1 MADGRGWFPGGQG
14 WQENEGPEDLAA
26 LRRTNRMIDAI
37 AADLPVATSDSDE
50 YAVAMML
57 AAWREDVGRE
67 PMPDK
72 PTLGQARN
80 ALRDRG
86 GRSRLL
92 ATTVGSAAAVTLLF
106 GGFGAAVYQSHPGDA
121 LYGLRTSL
129 FGAGPTVRTDPV
141 VLSAQT
147 ELAQV
152 EKLISQGDWEGAQQQ
167 LGVAA
172 ARVNEVGDAQQKAEL
187 ASRVQQAEVRID
199 AKDPVA
205 TVPPEMVTETPRIM
219 LSPPVIAATTTSTTS
234 TTSTSTSTSDTTST
248 STTPS
253 TSTSETTA
261 TTSSPAE
268 TTGSSGSTSTSTSG
282 STSTSVPVTSTPSVS
297 TSTATSTPSIVTETS
312 TAPST
317 LVTSTSVPG
326 VTTSVPS
333 VTVSTVVPSTA
344 PIVTVPTTPGGVT
357 IVTTPRGAVDT
368 PVITAPTTIQAPS
381 PITRTPDNPVPI
393 FQAPVNNPGSIN
405 SPGSGSINGFP
416 GGAGSAGSGADG
428 PSRHAPPMTSV
439 PVAPANPGGGSSSH
453 GSGSGA
459 SAGE

>member
-1 MADGRGWFPGGQG
+1 MADGRGWFPGGGQG
-14 WQENEGPEDLAA
+14 GQGNEGPEDLAA

-57 AAWREDVGRE
+57 AAWREDVGRD
-67 PMPDK
+67 PMPAK

-80 ALRDRG
+80 ALRERG

-92 ATTVGSAAAVTLLF
+92 ATAVGSAAAVTLLF

-187 ASRVQQAEVRID
+187 ASRVQRAEVRID

-205 TVPPEMVTETPRIM
+205 TVPPAMVTETPRIM
-219 LSPPVIAATTTSTTS
+219 LSPPVIQATTSWTTTTSTATTTSETSTTS
-234 TTSTSTSTSDTTST
+234 TMSPTETTSSTSTSTSTSSSESTPTST
-248 STTPS
+248 STPSSATSTGSSTPS
-253 TSTSETTA
+253 TA
-261 TTSSPAE
+261 SS
-268 TTGSSGSTSTSTSG
+268 
-282 STSTSVPVTSTPSVS
+282 
-297 TSTATSTPSIVTETS
+297 ATSTPSTSASASSSAPTVTT

-317 LVTSTSVPG
+317 PGASTSVSG
-326 VTTSVPS
+326 STIGTTPL
-333 VTVSTVVPSTA
+333 STVPV
-344 PIVTVPTTPGGVT
+344 ITVPTTPEGVT
-357 IVTTPRGAVDT
+357 IVTTQHGIGDT
-368 PVITAPTTIQAPS
+368 PAITAPTTIQAPS
-381 PITRTPDNPVPI
+381 PITRTPDYPVP
-393 FQAPVNNPGSIN
+393 NPGAGNIHGY
-405 SPGSGSINGFP
+405 PGSGGNA
-416 GGAGSAGSGADG
+416 GAGADG
-428 PSRHAPPMTSV
+428 PSRHMPAMTSA
-439 PVAPANPGGGSSSH
+439 PVAPANPGSGSSNQGR
-453 GSGSGA
+453 GSGTHSGQ
-459 SAGE
+459 

>member
-1 MADGRGWFPGGQG
+1 MITVADGRGWFPGQGG

-67 PMPDK
+67 PMPAK

-86 GRSRLL
+86 GRSRML

-129 FGAGPTVRTDPV
+129 FGAPPAVRTDPV

-152 EKLISQGDWEGAQQQ
+152 EKLISQGDWEEAQQQ

-199 AKDPVA
+199 AKDPQA

-219 LSPPVIAATTTSTTS
+219 LSPPSIAPITSTITTSTTS
-234 TTSTSTSTSDTTST
+234 TTPASTTTSDSTSASTSTTETSGSASPSTSSSTSTSA
-248 STTPS
+248 
-253 TSTSETTA
+253 TA
-261 TTSSPAE
+261 
-268 TTGSSGSTSTSTSG
+268 
-282 STSTSVPVTSTPSVS
+282 STSVTSVPTSTPTTVTITTTPPSSAATITSTPASATETTTAPSVS
-297 TSTATSTPSIVTETS
+297 T
-312 TAPST
+312 APT
-317 LVTSTSVPG
+317 TSVPG
-326 VTTSVPS
+326 VTASTTVP
-333 VTVSTVVPSTA
+333 PTA
-344 PIVTVPTTPGGVT
+344 SIVTVPTTPEGVT
-357 IVTTPRGAVDT
+357 IVTTRPGVVNT
-368 PVITAPTTIQAPS
+368 PVITAPTTIEAPV
-381 PITRTPDNPVPI
+381 PITRTPDNPAPAY
-393 FQAPVNNPGSIN
+393 QAPVN
-405 SPGSGSINGFP
+405 SPGSGNLHGYP
-416 GGAGSAGSGADG
+416 GSGGNAGSGSDG
-428 PSRHAPPMTSV
+428 PSRHMPAMTSV
-439 PVAPANPGGGSSSH
+439 PVAPANPGSGSANQ
-453 GSGSGA
+453 GSGSG
-459 SAGE
+459 SHTDE

>member
-1 MADGRGWFPGGQG
+1 MITVADGRGWFPGQGG

-67 PMPDK
+67 PMPAK

-86 GRSRLL
+86 GRSRML

-129 FGAGPTVRTDPV
+129 FGAPPAVRTDPV

-152 EKLISQGDWEGAQQQ
+152 EKLISQGDWEEAQQQ

-199 AKDPVA
+199 AKDPQA

-219 LSPPVIAATTTSTTS
+219 LSPPSIAPITSTTTTSATSTTS
-234 TTSTSTSTSDTTST
+234 ASTTTSDSTSTSTTETSGSASPST
-248 STTPS
+248 SSS
-253 TSTSETTA
+253 TSTSATA
-261 TTSSPAE
+261 
-268 TTGSSGSTSTSTSG
+268 
-282 STSTSVPVTSTPSVS
+282 STSVTSVPTSTPTTVTITTTPPSSAATITSAPASATETTTAPSVS
-297 TSTATSTPSIVTETS
+297 T
-312 TAPST
+312 APT
-317 LVTSTSVPG
+317 TSVPG
-326 VTTSVPS
+326 VTASTTVP
-333 VTVSTVVPSTA
+333 PTA
-344 PIVTVPTTPGGVT
+344 SIVTVPTTPDGVT
-357 IVTTPRGAVDT
+357 IVTTRPGVVNT
-368 PVITAPTTIQAPS
+368 PVITAPTTIEAPV
-381 PITRTPDNPVPI
+381 PVTRTPDNPAPAY
-393 FQAPVNNPGSIN
+393 QAPVN
-405 SPGSGSINGFP
+405 SPGSGNLHGYP
-416 GGAGSAGSGADG
+416 GSGGNAGSGSDG
-428 PSRHAPPMTSV
+428 PSRHMPAMTSV
-439 PVAPANPGGGSSSH
+439 PVAPANPGSGSANQ
-453 GSGSGA
+453 GSGSG
-459 SAGE
+459 SHTGE

>member
-1 MADGRGWFPGGQG
+1 MADGRGWFPGQGG

-67 PMPDK
+67 PMPAK

-86 GRSRLL
+86 GRSRML

-129 FGAGPTVRTDPV
+129 FGAPPAVRTDPV

-152 EKLISQGDWEGAQQQ
+152 EKLISQGDWEEAQQQ

-199 AKDPVA
+199 AKDPQA

-219 LSPPVIAATTTSTTS
+219 LSPPSIAPITSTTTTSTTS
-234 TTSTSTSTSDTTST
+234 TTSASTTTSDSTSASTSTTETSGSASPSTSSSTST
-248 STTPS
+248 STT
-253 TSTSETTA
+253 A
-261 TTSSPAE
+261 
-268 TTGSSGSTSTSTSG
+268 
-282 STSTSVPVTSTPSVS
+282 STSVTSVPTSTPTTVTITTTPPSSAATITSTPASATETTTAPSVS
-297 TSTATSTPSIVTETS
+297 T
-312 TAPST
+312 APT
-317 LVTSTSVPG
+317 TSVPG
-326 VTTSVPS
+326 VTASTTVP
-333 VTVSTVVPSTA
+333 PTA
-344 PIVTVPTTPGGVT
+344 SIVTVPTTPEGVT
-357 IVTTPRGAVDT
+357 IVTTRPGVVNT
-368 PVITAPTTIQAPS
+368 PVITAPTTIEAPV
-381 PITRTPDNPVPI
+381 PITRTPDNPAPAY
-393 FQAPVNNPGSIN
+393 QAPVN
-405 SPGSGSINGFP
+405 SPGSGNLHGYP
-416 GGAGSAGSGADG
+416 GSGGNAGSGSDG
-428 PSRHAPPMTSV
+428 PSRHMPAMTSV
-439 PVAPANPGGGSSSH
+439 PVAPANPGSGSANQ
-453 GSGSGA
+453 GSGSG
-459 SAGE
+459 SHTDE

>member
-1 MADGRGWFPGGQG
+1 MADGRGWFPGQGG

-67 PMPDK
+67 PMPAK

-86 GRSRLL
+86 GRSRML

-129 FGAGPTVRTDPV
+129 FGAPPAVRTDPV

-152 EKLISQGDWEGAQQQ
+152 EKLISQGDWEEAQQQ

-199 AKDPVA
+199 AKDPQA

-219 LSPPVIAATTTSTTS
+219 LSPPSIAPITSTTTTSTTS
-234 TTSTSTSTSDTTST
+234 TTPASTTTSDSTSASTSTTETSGSASPSTSSSTSTSA
-248 STTPS
+248 
-253 TSTSETTA
+253 TA
-261 TTSSPAE
+261 
-268 TTGSSGSTSTSTSG
+268 
-282 STSTSVPVTSTPSVS
+282 STSVTSVPTSTPTTVTITTTPPSSAATITSTPASATETTTAPSVS
-297 TSTATSTPSIVTETS
+297 T
-312 TAPST
+312 APT
-317 LVTSTSVPG
+317 TSVPG
-326 VTTSVPS
+326 VTASTTVP
-333 VTVSTVVPSTA
+333 PTA
-344 PIVTVPTTPGGVT
+344 SIVTVPTTPEGVT
-357 IVTTPRGAVDT
+357 IVTTRPGVVNT
-368 PVITAPTTIQAPS
+368 PVITAPTTIEAPV
-381 PITRTPDNPVPI
+381 PITRTPDNPAPAY
-393 FQAPVNNPGSIN
+393 QAPVN
-405 SPGSGSINGFP
+405 SPGSGNLHGYP
-416 GGAGSAGSGADG
+416 GSGGNAGSGSDG
-428 PSRHAPPMTSV
+428 PSRHIPAMTSV
-439 PVAPANPGGGSSSH
+439 PVAPANPGSGSANQ
-453 GSGSGA
+453 GSGSG
-459 SAGE
+459 SHTDE

>member
-1 MADGRGWFPGGQG
+1 MADGRGWFPGQGG

-67 PMPDK
+67 PMPAK

-86 GRSRLL
+86 GRSRML

-129 FGAGPTVRTDPV
+129 FGAPPAVRTDPV

-152 EKLISQGDWEGAQQQ
+152 EKLISQGDWEEAQQQ

-199 AKDPVA
+199 AKDPQA

-219 LSPPVIAATTTSTTS
+219 LSPPLIAPITSTTTTSATSTTS
-234 TTSTSTSTSDTTST
+234 ASTTTSDSTSTSTTETSGSASPST
-248 STTPS
+248 SSS
-253 TSTSETTA
+253 TSTSATA
-261 TTSSPAE
+261 
-268 TTGSSGSTSTSTSG
+268 
-282 STSTSVPVTSTPSVS
+282 STSVTSVPTSTPTTVTITTTPPSSAATITSAPASATETTTAPSVS
-297 TSTATSTPSIVTETS
+297 T
-312 TAPST
+312 APT
-317 LVTSTSVPG
+317 TSVPG
-326 VTTSVPS
+326 VTASTTVP
-333 VTVSTVVPSTA
+333 PTA
-344 PIVTVPTTPGGVT
+344 SIVTVPTTPDGVT
-357 IVTTPRGAVDT
+357 IVTTRPGVVNT
-368 PVITAPTTIQAPS
+368 PVITAPTTIEAPV
-381 PITRTPDNPVPI
+381 PVTRTPDNPAPAY
-393 FQAPVNNPGSIN
+393 QAPVNG
-405 SPGSGSINGFP
+405 PGSGNLHGYP
-416 GGAGSAGSGADG
+416 GSGGNAGSGSDG
-428 PSRHAPPMTSV
+428 PSRHMPAMTSV
-439 PVAPANPGGGSSSH
+439 PVAPANPGSGSANQ
-453 GSGSGA
+453 GSGSG
-459 SAGE
+459 SHTGE

>member
-1 MADGRGWFPGGQG
+1 MADGRGWFPGGPGRQG
-14 WQENEGPEDLAA
+14 DEGPEDLAA

-67 PMPDK
+67 PMPAK

-129 FGAGPTVRTDPV
+129 FGVGPTVRTDPV

-205 TVPPEMVTETPRIM
+205 TVPPEMVTATPRIM
-219 LSPPVIAATTTSTTS
+219 LSPPVITTTTSTTTSSTSTSSESTATTTTSSPTETS
-234 TTSTSTSTSDTTST
+234 TTASSPTETTSSTSTSTSSSAST
-248 STTPS
+248 
-253 TSTSETTA
+253 
-261 TTSSPAE
+261 
-268 TTGSSGSTSTSTSG
+268 
-282 STSTSVPVTSTPSVS
+282 
-297 TSTATSTPSIVTETS
+297 
-312 TAPST
+312 
-317 LVTSTSVPG
+317 
-326 VTTSVPS
+326 
-333 VTVSTVVPSTA
+333 
-344 PIVTVPTTPGGVT
+344 
-357 IVTTPRGAVDT
+357 
-368 PVITAPTTIQAPS
+368 
-381 PITRTPDNPVPI
+381 
-393 FQAPVNNPGSIN
+393 
-405 SPGSGSINGFP
+405 
-416 GGAGSAGSGADG
+416 
-428 PSRHAPPMTSV
+428 
-439 PVAPANPGGGSSSH
+439 
-453 GSGSGA
+453 
-459 SAGE
+459 

>member
-1 MADGRGWFPGGQG
+1 MADGRGWFPGQGG

-67 PMPDK
+67 PMPAK

-86 GRSRLL
+86 GRSRML

-129 FGAGPTVRTDPV
+129 FGAPPAVRTDPV

-152 EKLISQGDWEGAQQQ
+152 EKLISQGDWEEAQQQ

-199 AKDPVA
+199 AKDPQA

-219 LSPPVIAATTTSTTS
+219 LSPPSIAPITSTTTTSTTS
-234 TTSTSTSTSDTTST
+234 TTSASTTTSDSTSASTSTTETSGSASPSMSSSTSTSA
-248 STTPS
+248 
-253 TSTSETTA
+253 TA
-261 TTSSPAE
+261 
-268 TTGSSGSTSTSTSG
+268 
-282 STSTSVPVTSTPSVS
+282 STSVTSVPTSTPTTVTITTTPPSSAATITSTPASATETTTAPSVS
-297 TSTATSTPSIVTETS
+297 T
-312 TAPST
+312 APT
-317 LVTSTSVPG
+317 TSVPG
-326 VTTSVPS
+326 VTASTTVP
-333 VTVSTVVPSTA
+333 PTA
-344 PIVTVPTTPGGVT
+344 SIVTVPTTPEGVT
-357 IVTTPRGAVDT
+357 IVTTRPGVVNT
-368 PVITAPTTIQAPS
+368 PVITAPTTIEAPV
-381 PITRTPDNPVPI
+381 PITRTPDNPAPAY
-393 FQAPVNNPGSIN
+393 QAPVN
-405 SPGSGSINGFP
+405 SPGS
-416 GGAGSAGSGADG
+416 DG
-428 PSRHAPPMTSV
+428 PSRHMPTMTSV
-439 PVAPANPGGGSSSH
+439 PVAPANPGSGSANQ
-453 GSGSGA
+453 GSGSG
-459 SAGE
+459 SHTDE

>member
-1 MADGRGWFPGGQG
+1 MITVADGRGWFPGQGG

-67 PMPDK
+67 PMPAK

-86 GRSRLL
+86 GRSRML

-129 FGAGPTVRTDPV
+129 FGAPPAVRTDPV

-152 EKLISQGDWEGAQQQ
+152 EKLISQGDWEEAQQQ

-199 AKDPVA
+199 AKDPQA

-219 LSPPVIAATTTSTTS
+219 LSPPSIAPITSTTTTSTTS
-234 TTSTSTSTSDTTST
+234 TTSASTTTSDSTSASTSTTETSGSASPSMSSSTSTSA
-248 STTPS
+248 
-253 TSTSETTA
+253 TA
-261 TTSSPAE
+261 
-268 TTGSSGSTSTSTSG
+268 
-282 STSTSVPVTSTPSVS
+282 STSVTSVPTSTPTTVTITTTPPSSAATITSTPASATETTTAPSVS
-297 TSTATSTPSIVTETS
+297 T
-312 TAPST
+312 APT
-317 LVTSTSVPG
+317 TSVPG
-326 VTTSVPS
+326 VTASTTVP
-333 VTVSTVVPSTA
+333 PTA
-344 PIVTVPTTPGGVT
+344 SIVTVPTTPEGVT
-357 IVTTPRGAVDT
+357 IVTTRPGVVNT
-368 PVITAPTTIQAPS
+368 PVITAPTTIEAPV
-381 PITRTPDNPVPI
+381 PITRTPDNPAPAY
-393 FQAPVNNPGSIN
+393 QAPVN
-405 SPGSGSINGFP
+405 SPGSGNLHGYP
-416 GGAGSAGSGADG
+416 GSGGNAGSGSDG
-428 PSRHAPPMTSV
+428 PSRHMPAMTSV
-439 PVAPANPGGGSSSH
+439 PVAPANPGSGSANQ
-453 GSGSGA
+453 GSGSG
-459 SAGE
+459 SHTDE

>member
-1 MADGRGWFPGGQG
+1 MADGRGWFPGQGG

-67 PMPDK
+67 PMPAK

-86 GRSRLL
+86 GRSRML

-129 FGAGPTVRTDPV
+129 FGAPPAVRTDPV

-152 EKLISQGDWEGAQQQ
+152 EKLISQGDWEEAQQQ

-199 AKDPVA
+199 AKDPQA

-219 LSPPVIAATTTSTTS
+219 LSPPSIAPITSTTTTSTTS
-234 TTSTSTSTSDTTST
+234 TTSASTTTSDSTSASTSTTETSGSASPSMSSSTSTSA
-248 STTPS
+248 
-253 TSTSETTA
+253 TA
-261 TTSSPAE
+261 
-268 TTGSSGSTSTSTSG
+268 
-282 STSTSVPVTSTPSVS
+282 STSVTSVPTSTPTTVTITTTPPSSAATITPTPASATETTTAPSVS
-297 TSTATSTPSIVTETS
+297 T
-312 TAPST
+312 APT
-317 LVTSTSVPG
+317 TSVPG
-326 VTTSVPS
+326 VTASTTVP
-333 VTVSTVVPSTA
+333 PTA
-344 PIVTVPTTPGGVT
+344 SIVTVPTTPEGAT
-357 IVTTPRGAVDT
+357 IVTTRPGVVNT
-368 PVITAPTTIQAPS
+368 PVITAPTTIEAPV
-381 PITRTPDNPVPI
+381 PITRTPDNPAPAY
-393 FQAPVNNPGSIN
+393 QAPVN
-405 SPGSGSINGFP
+405 SPGSGNLHGYP
-416 GGAGSAGSGADG
+416 GSGGNAGSGSDG
-428 PSRHAPPMTSV
+428 PSRHMPAMTSV
-439 PVAPANPGGGSSSH
+439 PVAPANPGSGSANQ
-453 GSGSGA
+453 GSGSG
-459 SAGE
+459 SHTDE

>member
-1 MADGRGWFPGGQG
+1 MADGRGWFPGQGG

-67 PMPDK
+67 PMPAK

-86 GRSRLL
+86 GRSRML

-129 FGAGPTVRTDPV
+129 FGAPPVVRTDPV

-152 EKLISQGDWEGAQQQ
+152 EKLISQGDWEEAQQQ

-199 AKDPVA
+199 AKDPQA

-219 LSPPVIAATTTSTTS
+219 LSPPSIAPITSTTTTSTTS
-234 TTSTSTSTSDTTST
+234 TTSASTTTSDSTSAST
-248 STTPS
+248 STTETSGSASSS
-253 TSTSETTA
+253 TSS
-261 TTSSPAE
+261 
-268 TTGSSGSTSTSTSG
+268 
-282 STSTSVPVTSTPSVS
+282 STSTSVTSVPTSTPTTVTITTTPPSSAATITSTPASATETTTAPSVS
-297 TSTATSTPSIVTETS
+297 T
-312 TAPST
+312 APT
-317 LVTSTSVPG
+317 TSVPG
-326 VTTSVPS
+326 VTASTTVP
-333 VTVSTVVPSTA
+333 PTA
-344 PIVTVPTTPGGVT
+344 SIVTVPTTPEGVT
-357 IVTTPRGAVDT
+357 IVTTRPGVVNT
-368 PVITAPTTIQAPS
+368 PVITAPTTIEAPV
-381 PITRTPDNPVPI
+381 PITRTPDNPAPAY
-393 FQAPVNNPGSIN
+393 QAPVN
-405 SPGSGSINGFP
+405 SPGS
-416 GGAGSAGSGADG
+416 DG
-428 PSRHAPPMTSV
+428 PSRHMPAMTSV
-439 PVAPANPGGGSSSH
+439 PVAPANPGSGSANQ
-453 GSGSGA
+453 GSGSG
-459 SAGE
+459 SHTDE

>member
-1 MADGRGWFPGGQG
+1 MADGRGWFPGQGG

-67 PMPDK
+67 PMPAK

-86 GRSRLL
+86 GRSRML

-129 FGAGPTVRTDPV
+129 FGAPPAVRTDPV

-152 EKLISQGDWEGAQQQ
+152 EKLISQGDWEEAQQQ

-199 AKDPVA
+199 AKDPQA

-219 LSPPVIAATTTSTTS
+219 LSPPSIAPITSTTTTSTTS
-234 TTSTSTSTSDTTST
+234 TTSASTTTSDSTSASTSTTETSGSASPSTSSSTSTSA
-248 STTPS
+248 
-253 TSTSETTA
+253 TA
-261 TTSSPAE
+261 
-268 TTGSSGSTSTSTSG
+268 
-282 STSTSVPVTSTPSVS
+282 STSVTSVPTSTPTTVTITTTPPSSATTITSTPASATETTTAPSVS
-297 TSTATSTPSIVTETS
+297 T
-312 TAPST
+312 APT
-317 LVTSTSVPG
+317 TSVPG
-326 VTTSVPS
+326 VTASTTVP
-333 VTVSTVVPSTA
+333 PTA
-344 PIVTVPTTPGGVT
+344 SIVTVPTTPEGVT
-357 IVTTPRGAVDT
+357 IVTTRPGVVNT
-368 PVITAPTTIQAPS
+368 PVITAPTTIEAPV
-381 PITRTPDNPVPI
+381 PITRTPDNPAPAY
-393 FQAPVNNPGSIN
+393 QAPVN
-405 SPGSGSINGFP
+405 SPGSGNLHGYP
-416 GGAGSAGSGADG
+416 GSGGNAGSGSDG
-428 PSRHAPPMTSV
+428 PSRHMPAMTSV
-439 PVAPANPGGGSSSH
+439 PVAPANPGSGSANQ
-453 GSGSGA
+453 GSGSG
-459 SAGE
+459 SHTDE

>member
-1 MADGRGWFPGGQG
+1 MADGRGWFPGQGG

-67 PMPDK
+67 PMPAK

-86 GRSRLL
+86 GRSRML

-129 FGAGPTVRTDPV
+129 FGAPPAVRTDPV

-152 EKLISQGDWEGAQQQ
+152 EKLISQGDWEEAQQQ

-199 AKDPVA
+199 AKDPQA

-219 LSPPVIAATTTSTTS
+219 LSPPSIAPITSTTTTSTTS
-234 TTSTSTSTSDTTST
+234 TTSASTTTSDSTSASTSTTETSGSASPSMSSSTSTSA
-248 STTPS
+248 
-253 TSTSETTA
+253 TA
-261 TTSSPAE
+261 
-268 TTGSSGSTSTSTSG
+268 
-282 STSTSVPVTSTPSVS
+282 STSVTSVPTSTPTTVTITTTPPSSAATITSTPASATETTTAPSVS
-297 TSTATSTPSIVTETS
+297 T
-312 TAPST
+312 APT
-317 LVTSTSVPG
+317 TSVPG
-326 VTTSVPS
+326 VTASTTVP
-333 VTVSTVVPSTA
+333 PTA
-344 PIVTVPTTPGGVT
+344 SIVTVPTTPEGVT
-357 IVTTPRGAVDT
+357 IVTTRPGVVNT
-368 PVITAPTTIQAPS
+368 PVITAPTTIEAPV
-381 PITRTPDNPVPI
+381 PITRTPDNPAPAY
-393 FQAPVNNPGSIN
+393 QAPVN
-405 SPGSGSINGFP
+405 SPGSGNLHGYP
-416 GGAGSAGSGADG
+416 GSGGNAGSDG
-428 PSRHAPPMTSV
+428 PSRHMPAMTSV
-439 PVAPANPGGGSSSH
+439 PVAPANPGSGSANQ
-453 GSGSGA
+453 GSGSG
-459 SAGE
+459 SHTDE

>member
-1 MADGRGWFPGGQG
+1 MITVADGRGWFPGQGG

-67 PMPDK
+67 PMPAK

-86 GRSRLL
+86 GRSRML

-129 FGAGPTVRTDPV
+129 FGAPPAVRTDPV

-152 EKLISQGDWEGAQQQ
+152 EKLISQGDWEEAQQQ

-199 AKDPVA
+199 AKDPQA

-219 LSPPVIAATTTSTTS
+219 LSPPSIAPITSTTTTSATSTTS
-234 TTSTSTSTSDTTST
+234 ASTTTSDSTSTSTTETSGSASPST
-248 STTPS
+248 SSS
-253 TSTSETTA
+253 TSTSATA
-261 TTSSPAE
+261 
-268 TTGSSGSTSTSTSG
+268 
-282 STSTSVPVTSTPSVS
+282 STSVTSVPTSTPTTVTITTTPPSSAATITSAPASATETTTAPSVS
-297 TSTATSTPSIVTETS
+297 T
-312 TAPST
+312 APT
-317 LVTSTSVPG
+317 TSVPG
-326 VTTSVPS
+326 VTASTTVP
-333 VTVSTVVPSTA
+333 PTA
-344 PIVTVPTTPGGVT
+344 SIVTVPTTPDGVT
-357 IVTTPRGAVDT
+357 IVTTRPGVVNT
-368 PVITAPTTIQAPS
+368 PVITAPTTIEAPV
-381 PITRTPDNPVPI
+381 PVTRTPDNPAPAY
-393 FQAPVNNPGSIN
+393 QAPVNG
-405 SPGSGSINGFP
+405 PGSGNLHGYP
-416 GGAGSAGSGADG
+416 GSGGNAGSGSDG
-428 PSRHAPPMTSV
+428 PSRHMPAMTSV
-439 PVAPANPGGGSSSH
+439 PVAPANPGSGSANQ
-453 GSGSGA
+453 GSGSG
-459 SAGE
+459 SHTGE

>member
-1 MADGRGWFPGGQG
+1 MADGRGWFPGQGG
-14 WQENEGPEDLAA
+14 WQENEGPEGLAA

-67 PMPDK
+67 PMPAK

-86 GRSRLL
+86 GRSRML

-129 FGAGPTVRTDPV
+129 FGAPPAVRTDPV

-152 EKLISQGDWEGAQQQ
+152 EKLISQGDWEEAQQQ

-199 AKDPVA
+199 AKDPQA

-219 LSPPVIAATTTSTTS
+219 LSPPSIAPITSTTTTSTTS
-234 TTSTSTSTSDTTST
+234 TTSASTTTSDSTSASTSTTETSGSASPSTSSSTSTSA
-248 STTPS
+248 
-253 TSTSETTA
+253 TA
-261 TTSSPAE
+261 
-268 TTGSSGSTSTSTSG
+268 
-282 STSTSVPVTSTPSVS
+282 STSVTSVPTSTPTTVTITTTPPSSAATITSTPASATETTTAPSVS
-297 TSTATSTPSIVTETS
+297 T
-312 TAPST
+312 APT
-317 LVTSTSVPG
+317 TSVPG
-326 VTTSVPS
+326 VTASTTVP
-333 VTVSTVVPSTA
+333 PTA
-344 PIVTVPTTPGGVT
+344 SIVTVPTTPEGVT
-357 IVTTPRGAVDT
+357 IVTTRPGVVNT
-368 PVITAPTTIQAPS
+368 PVITAPTTIEAPV
-381 PITRTPDNPVPI
+381 PITRTPDNPAPAY
-393 FQAPVNNPGSIN
+393 QAPVN
-405 SPGSGSINGFP
+405 SPGSGNLHGYP
-416 GGAGSAGSGADG
+416 GSGGNAGSGSDG
-428 PSRHAPPMTSV
+428 PSRHMPAMTSV
-439 PVAPANPGGGSSSH
+439 PVAPANPGSGSANQ
-453 GSGSGA
+453 GSGSG
-459 SAGE
+459 SHTDE

>member
-1 MADGRGWFPGGQG
+1 MADGRGWFPGQGG

-67 PMPDK
+67 PMPAK

-86 GRSRLL
+86 GRSRML

-129 FGAGPTVRTDPV
+129 FGAPPAVRTDPV

-152 EKLISQGDWEGAQQQ
+152 EKLISQGDWEEAQQQ

-199 AKDPVA
+199 AKDPQA

-219 LSPPVIAATTTSTTS
+219 LSPPSIAPITSTITTSTTS
-234 TTSTSTSTSDTTST
+234 TTPASTTTSDSTSASTSTTETSGSASPSTSSSTSTSA
-248 STTPS
+248 
-253 TSTSETTA
+253 TA
-261 TTSSPAE
+261 
-268 TTGSSGSTSTSTSG
+268 
-282 STSTSVPVTSTPSVS
+282 STSVTSVPTSTPTTVTITTTPPSSAATITSTPASATETTTAPSVS
-297 TSTATSTPSIVTETS
+297 T
-312 TAPST
+312 APT
-317 LVTSTSVPG
+317 TSVPG
-326 VTTSVPS
+326 VTASTTVP
-333 VTVSTVVPSTA
+333 PTA
-344 PIVTVPTTPGGVT
+344 SIVTVPTTPEGVT
-357 IVTTPRGAVDT
+357 IVTTRPGVVNT
-368 PVITAPTTIQAPS
+368 PVITAPTTIEAPV
-381 PITRTPDNPVPI
+381 PITRTPDNPAPAY
-393 FQAPVNNPGSIN
+393 QAPVN
-405 SPGSGSINGFP
+405 SPGSGNLHGYP
-416 GGAGSAGSGADG
+416 GSGGNAGSGSDG
-428 PSRHAPPMTSV
+428 PSRHMPAMTSV
-439 PVAPANPGGGSSSH
+439 PVAPANPGSGSANQ
-453 GSGSGA
+453 GSGSG
-459 SAGE
+459 SHTDE

>member
-1 MADGRGWFPGGQG
+1 MADGRGWFPGQGG

-67 PMPDK
+67 PMPAK

-86 GRSRLL
+86 GRSRML

-129 FGAGPTVRTDPV
+129 FGAPPAVRTDPV

-152 EKLISQGDWEGAQQQ
+152 EKLISQGDWEEAQQQ

-199 AKDPVA
+199 AKDPQA

-219 LSPPVIAATTTSTTS
+219 LSPPSIAPITSTTTTSTTS
-234 TTSTSTSTSDTTST
+234 TTPASTTTSDSTSASTSTTETSGSASPSTSSSTSTSA
-248 STTPS
+248 
-253 TSTSETTA
+253 TA
-261 TTSSPAE
+261 
-268 TTGSSGSTSTSTSG
+268 
-282 STSTSVPVTSTPSVS
+282 STSVTSVPTSTPTTVTITTTPPSSVATITSTPASATETTTAPSVS
-297 TSTATSTPSIVTETS
+297 T
-312 TAPST
+312 APT
-317 LVTSTSVPG
+317 TSVPG
-326 VTTSVPS
+326 VTASTTVP
-333 VTVSTVVPSTA
+333 PTA
-344 PIVTVPTTPGGVT
+344 SIVTVPTTPEGVT
-357 IVTTPRGAVDT
+357 IVTTRPGVVNT
-368 PVITAPTTIQAPS
+368 PVITAPTTIEAPV
-381 PITRTPDNPVPI
+381 PITRTPDNPAPAY
-393 FQAPVNNPGSIN
+393 QAPVN
-405 SPGSGSINGFP
+405 SPGSGNLHGYP
-416 GGAGSAGSGADG
+416 GSGGNAGSDG
-428 PSRHAPPMTSV
+428 PSRHMPAMTSV
-439 PVAPANPGGGSSSH
+439 PVAPANPGSGSANQ
-453 GSGSGA
+453 GSGSG
-459 SAGE
+459 SHTDE

>member
-1 MADGRGWFPGGQG
+1 MADGRGWFPGQGG

-67 PMPDK
+67 PMPAK

-86 GRSRLL
+86 GRSRML

-129 FGAGPTVRTDPV
+129 FGAPPAVRTDPV

-152 EKLISQGDWEGAQQQ
+152 EKLISQGDWEEAQQQ

-199 AKDPVA
+199 AKDPQA

-219 LSPPVIAATTTSTTS
+219 LSPPSIAPITSTTTTSTTS
-234 TTSTSTSTSDTTST
+234 TTSASTTTSDSTSASTSTTETSGSASPSTSSSTSTSA
-248 STTPS
+248 
-253 TSTSETTA
+253 TA
-261 TTSSPAE
+261 
-268 TTGSSGSTSTSTSG
+268 
-282 STSTSVPVTSTPSVS
+282 STSVTSVPTSTPTTVTITTTPPSSAATITSTPASATETTTAPSVS
-297 TSTATSTPSIVTETS
+297 T
-312 TAPST
+312 APT
-317 LVTSTSVPG
+317 TSVPG
-326 VTTSVPS
+326 VTASTTVP
-333 VTVSTVVPSTA
+333 PTA
-344 PIVTVPTTPGGVT
+344 SIVTVPTTPEGVT
-357 IVTTPRGAVDT
+357 IVTTRPGVVNT
-368 PVITAPTTIQAPS
+368 PVITAPTTIEAPV
-381 PITRTPDNPVPI
+381 PITRTPDNPAPAY
-393 FQAPVNNPGSIN
+393 QAPVN
-405 SPGSGSINGFP
+405 SPGSGNLHGYP
-416 GGAGSAGSGADG
+416 GSGGNAGSDGS
-428 PSRHAPPMTSV
+428 SRHMPAMTSV
-439 PVAPANPGGGSSSH
+439 PVAPANPGSGSANQ
-453 GSGSGA
+453 GSGSG
-459 SAGE
+459 SHTDE

>member
-1 MADGRGWFPGGQG
+1 MADGRGWFPGQGG

-67 PMPDK
+67 PMPAK

-86 GRSRLL
+86 GRSRML

-129 FGAGPTVRTDPV
+129 FGAPPAVRTDPV

-152 EKLISQGDWEGAQQQ
+152 EKLISQGDWEEAQQQ

-199 AKDPVA
+199 AKDPQA

-219 LSPPVIAATTTSTTS
+219 LSPPSIAPITSTITTSTTS
-234 TTSTSTSTSDTTST
+234 TTPASTTTSDSTSASTSTTETSGSASPSTSSSTSTSA
-248 STTPS
+248 
-253 TSTSETTA
+253 TA
-261 TTSSPAE
+261 
-268 TTGSSGSTSTSTSG
+268 
-282 STSTSVPVTSTPSVS
+282 STSVTSVPTSTPTTVTITTTPPSSAATITSTPASATETTTAPSVS
-297 TSTATSTPSIVTETS
+297 T
-312 TAPST
+312 APT
-317 LVTSTSVPG
+317 TSVPG
-326 VTTSVPS
+326 VTASTTVP
-333 VTVSTVVPSTA
+333 PTA
-344 PIVTVPTTPGGVT
+344 SIVTVPTTPEGVT
-357 IVTTPRGAVDT
+357 IVTTRPGVVNT
-368 PVITAPTTIQAPS
+368 PVITAPTTIEAPV
-381 PITRTPDNPVPI
+381 PITRTPDNPAPAY
-393 FQAPVNNPGSIN
+393 QAPVN
-405 SPGSGSINGFP
+405 SPGSGNLHGYP
-416 GGAGSAGSGADG
+416 GSGGNAGSGLDG
-428 PSRHAPPMTSV
+428 PSRHMPAMTSV
-439 PVAPANPGGGSSSH
+439 PVAPANPGSGSANQ
-453 GSGSGA
+453 GSGSG
-459 SAGE
+459 SHTDE

>member
-67 PMPDK
+67 PMPAK

-80 ALRDRG
+80 ALRERG
-86 GRSRLL
+86 RRSRLL
-92 ATTVGSAAAVTLLF
+92 ATTVGSAAAVALLF

-129 FGAGPTVRTDPV
+129 FGAPPPVRTDPV

-152 EKLISQGDWEGAQQQ
+152 EKLISQGDWEGAQEQ

-172 ARVNEVGDAQQKAEL
+172 AWVNEVGDAQQKAEL

-199 AKDPVA
+199 AKNPEA

-219 LSPPVIAATTTSTTS
+219 LSPPAIVPTPSTTTSTTP
-234 TTSTSTSTSDTTST
+234 TTSTSTSTSASPTDTTSST
-248 STTPS
+248 SPS
-253 TSTSETTA
+253 TSGA
-261 TTSSPAE
+261 
-268 TTGSSGSTSTSTSG
+268 TSTSSASV
-282 STSTSVPVTSTPSVS
+282 STSTSVS
-297 TSTATSTPSIVTETS
+297 TSATSTSASTSATSTSSVATETS
-312 TAPST
+312 TAPSKP
-317 LVTSTSVPG
+317 VTSTAIPG
-326 VTTSVPS
+326 VTTSAP
-333 VTVSTVVPSTA
+333 TA
-344 PIVTVPTTPGGVT
+344 AIVTVPTTPEGVT
-357 IVTTPRGAVDT
+357 IVTTRPGVVDT
-368 PVITAPTTIQAPS
+368 PVITAPTTIEAPS
-381 PITRTPDNPVPI
+381 PITRTPDNPVPNY
-393 FQAPVNNPGSIN
+393 QAPVNVPGAGGIHG
-405 SPGSGSINGFP
+405 SPGIGASVGSGS
-416 GGAGSAGSGADG
+416 DG
-428 PSRHAPPMTSV
+428 PSLHMPAMTSV
-439 PVAPANPGGGSSSH
+439 TVAPANPEGGSSSQ
-453 GSGSGA
+453 GSGTGTHSG
-459 SAGE
+459 E

>member
-1 MADGRGWFPGGQG
+1 MADGRGWFPGQGG

-67 PMPDK
+67 PMPAK

-86 GRSRLL
+86 GRSRML

-129 FGAGPTVRTDPV
+129 FGAPPAVGTDPV

-152 EKLISQGDWEGAQQQ
+152 EKLISQGDWEEAQQQ

-199 AKDPVA
+199 AKDPQA

-219 LSPPVIAATTTSTTS
+219 LSPPSIAPITSTITTSTTS
-234 TTSTSTSTSDTTST
+234 TTPASTTTSDSTSASTSTTETSGSASPSTSSSTSTSA
-248 STTPS
+248 
-253 TSTSETTA
+253 TA
-261 TTSSPAE
+261 
-268 TTGSSGSTSTSTSG
+268 
-282 STSTSVPVTSTPSVS
+282 STSVTSVPTSTPTTVTITTTPPSSAATITSTPASATETTTAPSVS
-297 TSTATSTPSIVTETS
+297 T
-312 TAPST
+312 APT
-317 LVTSTSVPG
+317 TSVPG
-326 VTTSVPS
+326 VTASTTVP
-333 VTVSTVVPSTA
+333 PTA
-344 PIVTVPTTPGGVT
+344 SIVTVPTTPEGVT
-357 IVTTPRGAVDT
+357 IVTTRPGVVNT
-368 PVITAPTTIQAPS
+368 PVITAPTTIEAPV
-381 PITRTPDNPVPI
+381 PITRTPDNPAPAY
-393 FQAPVNNPGSIN
+393 QAPVN
-405 SPGSGSINGFP
+405 SPGSGNLHGYP
-416 GGAGSAGSGADG
+416 GSGGNAGSGSDG
-428 PSRHAPPMTSV
+428 PSRHMPAMTSV
-439 PVAPANPGGGSSSH
+439 PVAPANPGSGSANQ
-453 GSGSGA
+453 GSGSG
-459 SAGE
+459 SHTDE

>member
-1 MADGRGWFPGGQG
+1 MADGRGWFPGQGG

-67 PMPDK
+67 PMPAK

-86 GRSRLL
+86 GRSRML

-129 FGAGPTVRTDPV
+129 FGAPPAVRTDPV

-152 EKLISQGDWEGAQQQ
+152 EKLISQGDWEEAQQQ

-199 AKDPVA
+199 AKDPQA

-219 LSPPVIAATTTSTTS
+219 LSPPSIAPITSTITTSTTS
-234 TTSTSTSTSDTTST
+234 TTPASTTTSDSTSASTSTTETSGSASPSTSSSTSTSA
-248 STTPS
+248 
-253 TSTSETTA
+253 TA
-261 TTSSPAE
+261 
-268 TTGSSGSTSTSTSG
+268 
-282 STSTSVPVTSTPSVS
+282 STSVTSVPTSTPTTVTITTTPPSSAATITSTPASATETTTAPSVS
-297 TSTATSTPSIVTETS
+297 T
-312 TAPST
+312 APT
-317 LVTSTSVPG
+317 MSVPG
-326 VTTSVPS
+326 VTASTTVP
-333 VTVSTVVPSTA
+333 PTA
-344 PIVTVPTTPGGVT
+344 SIVTVPTTPEGVT
-357 IVTTPRGAVDT
+357 IVTTRPGVVNT
-368 PVITAPTTIQAPS
+368 PVITAPTTIEAPV
-381 PITRTPDNPVPI
+381 PITRTPDNPAPAY
-393 FQAPVNNPGSIN
+393 QAPVN
-405 SPGSGSINGFP
+405 SPGSGNLHGYP
-416 GGAGSAGSGADG
+416 GSGGNAGSGSDG
-428 PSRHAPPMTSV
+428 PSRHMPAMTSV
-439 PVAPANPGGGSSSH
+439 PVAPANPGSGSANQ
-453 GSGSGA
+453 GSGSG
-459 SAGE
+459 SHTDE

>member
-1 MADGRGWFPGGQG
+1 MADGRGWFPGQGG

-67 PMPDK
+67 PMPAK

-86 GRSRLL
+86 GRSRML

-129 FGAGPTVRTDPV
+129 FGAPPAVRTDPV

-152 EKLISQGDWEGAQQQ
+152 EKLISQGDWEEAQQQ

-199 AKDPVA
+199 AKDPQA

-219 LSPPVIAATTTSTTS
+219 LSPPSIAPITSTTTTSTTS
-234 TTSTSTSTSDTTST
+234 TTSASTTTSDSTSASTSTTETSGSASPSTSSSTSTSA
-248 STTPS
+248 
-253 TSTSETTA
+253 TA
-261 TTSSPAE
+261 
-268 TTGSSGSTSTSTSG
+268 
-282 STSTSVPVTSTPSVS
+282 STSVTSVPTSTPTTVTITTTPPSSAATITSTPASATETTTAPSVS
-297 TSTATSTPSIVTETS
+297 T
-312 TAPST
+312 APT
-317 LVTSTSVPG
+317 TSVPG
-326 VTTSVPS
+326 VTASTTVP
-333 VTVSTVVPSTA
+333 PTA
-344 PIVTVPTTPGGVT
+344 SIVTVPTTPEGVT
-357 IVTTPRGAVDT
+357 IVTTRPGVVNT
-368 PVITAPTTIQAPS
+368 PVITAPTTIEAPV
-381 PITRTPDNPVPI
+381 PITRTPDNPAPAY
-393 FQAPVNNPGSIN
+393 QAPVN
-405 SPGSGSINGFP
+405 SPGSGNLHGYP
-416 GGAGSAGSGADG
+416 GSGGNAGSGSGSDG
-428 PSRHAPPMTSV
+428 PSRHMPTMTSV
-439 PVAPANPGGGSSSH
+439 PVAPANPGSGSANQ
-453 GSGSGA
+453 GSGSG
-459 SAGE
+459 SHTDE

>member
-1 MADGRGWFPGGQG
+1 MADGRGWFPGQGG

-67 PMPDK
+67 PMPAK

-86 GRSRLL
+86 GRSRML

-129 FGAGPTVRTDPV
+129 FGAPPAVRTDPV

-152 EKLISQGDWEGAQQQ
+152 EKLISQGDWEEAQQQ

-199 AKDPVA
+199 AKDPQA

-219 LSPPVIAATTTSTTS
+219 LSPPSIAPITSTTTTSATSTTS
-234 TTSTSTSTSDTTST
+234 ASTTTSDSTSTSTTETSGSASPST
-248 STTPS
+248 SSS
-253 TSTSETTA
+253 TSTSATA
-261 TTSSPAE
+261 
-268 TTGSSGSTSTSTSG
+268 
-282 STSTSVPVTSTPSVS
+282 STSVTSVPTSTPTTVTITTTPPSSAATITSAPASATETTTAPSVS
-297 TSTATSTPSIVTETS
+297 T
-312 TAPST
+312 APT
-317 LVTSTSVPG
+317 TSVPG
-326 VTTSVPS
+326 VTASTTVP
-333 VTVSTVVPSTA
+333 PTA
-344 PIVTVPTTPGGVT
+344 SIVTVPTTPDGVT
-357 IVTTPRGAVDT
+357 IVTTRPGVVST
-368 PVITAPTTIQAPS
+368 PVITAPTTIEAPV
-381 PITRTPDNPVPI
+381 PVTRTPDNPAPAY
-393 FQAPVNNPGSIN
+393 QAPVN
-405 SPGSGSINGFP
+405 SPGSGNLHGYP
-416 GGAGSAGSGADG
+416 GSGGNAGSGSDG
-428 PSRHAPPMTSV
+428 PSRHMPAMTSV
-439 PVAPANPGGGSSSH
+439 PVAPANPGSGSANQ
-453 GSGSGA
+453 GSGSG
-459 SAGE
+459 SHTGE

>member
-1 MADGRGWFPGGQG
+1 MITVADGRGWFPGQGG

-67 PMPDK
+67 PMPAK

-86 GRSRLL
+86 GRSRML

-129 FGAGPTVRTDPV
+129 FGAPPAVRTDPV

-152 EKLISQGDWEGAQQQ
+152 EKLISQGDWEEAQQQ

-199 AKDPVA
+199 AKDPQA

-219 LSPPVIAATTTSTTS
+219 LSPPSIAPITSTTTTSTTS
-234 TTSTSTSTSDTTST
+234 TTSASTTTSDSTSASTSTTETSGSASPSTSSSTST
-248 STTPS
+248 STT
-253 TSTSETTA
+253 A
-261 TTSSPAE
+261 
-268 TTGSSGSTSTSTSG
+268 
-282 STSTSVPVTSTPSVS
+282 STSVTSVPTSTPTTVTITTTPPSSAATITSTPASATETTTAPSVS
-297 TSTATSTPSIVTETS
+297 T
-312 TAPST
+312 APT
-317 LVTSTSVPG
+317 TSVPG
-326 VTTSVPS
+326 VTASTTVP
-333 VTVSTVVPSTA
+333 PTA
-344 PIVTVPTTPGGVT
+344 SIVTVPTTPEGVT
-357 IVTTPRGAVDT
+357 IVTTRPGVVNT
-368 PVITAPTTIQAPS
+368 PVITAPTTIEAPV
-381 PITRTPDNPVPI
+381 PITRTPDNPAPAY
-393 FQAPVNNPGSIN
+393 QAPVN
-405 SPGSGSINGFP
+405 SPGSGNLHGYP
-416 GGAGSAGSGADG
+416 GSGGNAGSGSDG
-428 PSRHAPPMTSV
+428 PSRHIPAMTSV
-439 PVAPANPGGGSSSH
+439 PVAPANPGSGSANQ
-453 GSGSGA
+453 GSGSG
-459 SAGE
+459 SHTDE

>member
-1 MADGRGWFPGGQG
+1 MADGRGWFPGQGG

-67 PMPDK
+67 PMPAK

-86 GRSRLL
+86 GRSRML

-129 FGAGPTVRTDPV
+129 FGAPPAVRTDPV

-152 EKLISQGDWEGAQQQ
+152 EKLISQGDWEEAQQQ

-199 AKDPVA
+199 AKDPQA

-219 LSPPVIAATTTSTTS
+219 LSPPSIAPITSTTTTSATSTTS
-234 TTSTSTSTSDTTST
+234 ASTTTSDSTSTSTTETSGSASPST
-248 STTPS
+248 SSS
-253 TSTSETTA
+253 TSTSATA
-261 TTSSPAE
+261 
-268 TTGSSGSTSTSTSG
+268 
-282 STSTSVPVTSTPSVS
+282 STSVTSVPTSTPTTVTITTTPPSSAATITSAPASATETTTAPSVS
-297 TSTATSTPSIVTETS
+297 T
-312 TAPST
+312 APT
-317 LVTSTSVPG
+317 TSVPG
-326 VTTSVPS
+326 VTASTTVP
-333 VTVSTVVPSTA
+333 PTA
-344 PIVTVPTTPGGVT
+344 SIVTVPTTPDGVT
-357 IVTTPRGAVDT
+357 IVTTRPGVVNT
-368 PVITAPTTIQAPS
+368 PVITAPTTIEAPV
-381 PITRTPDNPVPI
+381 PVTRTPDNPAPAY
-393 FQAPVNNPGSIN
+393 QAPVN
-405 SPGSGSINGFP
+405 SPGSGNLHGYP
-416 GGAGSAGSGADG
+416 GSGGNAGSGSGSDG
-428 PSRHAPPMTSV
+428 PSRHMPAMTSV
-439 PVAPANPGGGSSSH
+439 PVAPANPGSGSANQ
-453 GSGSGA
+453 GSGSG
-459 SAGE
+459 SHTGE

>member
-1 MADGRGWFPGGQG
+1 MADGRGWFPGQGG

-67 PMPDK
+67 PMPAK

-86 GRSRLL
+86 GRSRML

-129 FGAGPTVRTDPV
+129 FGAPPAVRTDPV

-152 EKLISQGDWEGAQQQ
+152 EKLISQGDWEEAQQQ

-199 AKDPVA
+199 AKDPQA

-219 LSPPVIAATTTSTTS
+219 LSPPSIAPITSTITTSTTS
-234 TTSTSTSTSDTTST
+234 TTPASTTTSDSTSASTSTTETSGSASPSTSSSTSTSA
-248 STTPS
+248 
-253 TSTSETTA
+253 TA
-261 TTSSPAE
+261 
-268 TTGSSGSTSTSTSG
+268 
-282 STSTSVPVTSTPSVS
+282 STSVTSVPTSTPTTVTITTTPPSSAATITSTPASATETTTAPSVS
-297 TSTATSTPSIVTETS
+297 T
-312 TAPST
+312 APT
-317 LVTSTSVPG
+317 TSVPG
-326 VTTSVPS
+326 VTASTTVP
-333 VTVSTVVPSTA
+333 PTA
-344 PIVTVPTTPGGVT
+344 SIVTVPTTPEGVT
-357 IVTTPRGAVDT
+357 IVTTRPGVVNT
-368 PVITAPTTIQAPS
+368 PVITAPTTIEAPV
-381 PITRTPDNPVPI
+381 PITRTPDNPAPAY
-393 FQAPVNNPGSIN
+393 QAPVN
-405 SPGSGSINGFP
+405 SPGSGNLHGYP
-416 GGAGSAGSGADG
+416 GSGGNAGSGSDG
-428 PSRHAPPMTSV
+428 PSRHMPAMT
-439 PVAPANPGGGSSSH
+439 
-453 GSGSGA
+453 
-459 SAGE
+459 

>member
-1 MADGRGWFPGGQG
+1 MADGRGWFPGQGG

-67 PMPDK
+67 PMPAK

-86 GRSRLL
+86 GRSRML

-129 FGAGPTVRTDPV
+129 FGAPPAVRTDPV

-152 EKLISQGDWEGAQQQ
+152 EKLISQGDWEEAQQQ

-199 AKDPVA
+199 AKDPQA

-219 LSPPVIAATTTSTTS
+219 LSPPSIAPITSTTTTSTTS
-234 TTSTSTSTSDTTST
+234 TTSASTTTSDSTSASTSTTETSGSASPSMSSSTSTSA
-248 STTPS
+248 
-253 TSTSETTA
+253 TA
-261 TTSSPAE
+261 
-268 TTGSSGSTSTSTSG
+268 
-282 STSTSVPVTSTPSVS
+282 STSVTSVPTSTPTTVTITTTPPSSAATITSTPASATETMTAPSVS
-297 TSTATSTPSIVTETS
+297 T
-312 TAPST
+312 APT
-317 LVTSTSVPG
+317 TSVPG
-326 VTTSVPS
+326 VTASTTVP
-333 VTVSTVVPSTA
+333 PTA
-344 PIVTVPTTPGGVT
+344 SIVTVPTTPEGVT
-357 IVTTPRGAVDT
+357 IVTTRPGVVNT
-368 PVITAPTTIQAPS
+368 PVITAPTTIEAPV
-381 PITRTPDNPVPI
+381 PITRTPDNPASAY
-393 FQAPVNNPGSIN
+393 QAPVN
-405 SPGSGSINGFP
+405 SPGSGNLHGYP
-416 GGAGSAGSGADG
+416 GSGGNAGSGSDG
-428 PSRHAPPMTSV
+428 PSRHMPAMTSV
-439 PVAPANPGGGSSSH
+439 PVAPANPGSGSANQ
-453 GSGSGA
+453 GSGSG
-459 SAGE
+459 SHTGE

>member
-1 MADGRGWFPGGQG
+1 MADGRGWFPGQGG

-67 PMPDK
+67 PMPAK

-86 GRSRLL
+86 GRSRML

-129 FGAGPTVRTDPV
+129 FGAPPAVRTDPV

-152 EKLISQGDWEGAQQQ
+152 EKLISQGDWEEAQQQ

-199 AKDPVA
+199 AKDPQA

-219 LSPPVIAATTTSTTS
+219 LSPPSIAPITSTTTTSTTS
-234 TTSTSTSTSDTTST
+234 TTPASTTTSDSTSASTSTTETSGSASPSTSSSTSTSA
-248 STTPS
+248 
-253 TSTSETTA
+253 TA
-261 TTSSPAE
+261 
-268 TTGSSGSTSTSTSG
+268 
-282 STSTSVPVTSTPSVS
+282 STSVTSVPTSTPTTVTITTTPPSSVATITSTPASATETTTAPSVS
-297 TSTATSTPSIVTETS
+297 T
-312 TAPST
+312 APT
-317 LVTSTSVPG
+317 TSVPG
-326 VTTSVPS
+326 VTASTTVP
-333 VTVSTVVPSTA
+333 PTA
-344 PIVTVPTTPGGVT
+344 SIVTVPTTPEGVT
-357 IVTTPRGAVDT
+357 IVTTRPGVVST
-368 PVITAPTTIQAPS
+368 PVITAPTTIEAPV
-381 PITRTPDNPVPI
+381 PITRTPDNPAPAY
-393 FQAPVNNPGSIN
+393 QAPVN
-405 SPGSGSINGFP
+405 SPGSGNLHGYP
-416 GGAGSAGSGADG
+416 GSGGNAGSDG
-428 PSRHAPPMTSV
+428 PSRHMPAMTSV
-439 PVAPANPGGGSSSH
+439 PVAPANPGSGSANQ
-453 GSGSGA
+453 GSGSG
-459 SAGE
+459 SHTDE

>member
-1 MADGRGWFPGGQG
+1 MADGRGWFPGQGG

-67 PMPDK
+67 PMPAK

-86 GRSRLL
+86 GRSRML

-129 FGAGPTVRTDPV
+129 FGAPPAVRTDPV

-152 EKLISQGDWEGAQQQ
+152 EKLISQGDWEEAQQQ

-199 AKDPVA
+199 AKDPQA

-219 LSPPVIAATTTSTTS
+219 LSPPSIAPITSTTTTSTTS
-234 TTSTSTSTSDTTST
+234 TTPASTTTSDSTSASTSTTETSGSASPSTSSSTSTSA
-248 STTPS
+248 
-253 TSTSETTA
+253 TA
-261 TTSSPAE
+261 
-268 TTGSSGSTSTSTSG
+268 
-282 STSTSVPVTSTPSVS
+282 STSVTSVPTSTPTTVTITTTPPSSAATITSTPASATETTTAPSVS
-297 TSTATSTPSIVTETS
+297 T
-312 TAPST
+312 APT
-317 LVTSTSVPG
+317 TSVPG
-326 VTTSVPS
+326 VTASTTVP
-333 VTVSTVVPSTA
+333 PTA
-344 PIVTVPTTPGGVT
+344 SIVTVPTTPEGVT
-357 IVTTPRGAVDT
+357 IVTTRPGVVNT
-368 PVITAPTTIQAPS
+368 PVITAPTTIEAPV
-381 PITRTPDNPVPI
+381 PITRTPDNPAPAY
-393 FQAPVNNPGSIN
+393 QAPVN
-405 SPGSGSINGFP
+405 SPGSGNLHGYP
-416 GGAGSAGSGADG
+416 GSGGNAGSGSDG
-428 PSRHAPPMTSV
+428 PSRHMPAMTSV
-439 PVAPANPGGGSSSH
+439 PVAPANPGSGSANQ
-453 GSGSGA
+453 GSGSG
-459 SAGE
+459 SHTDE

>member
-1 MADGRGWFPGGQG
+1 MITVADGRGWFPGQGG

-67 PMPDK
+67 PMPAK

-86 GRSRLL
+86 GRSRML

-129 FGAGPTVRTDPV
+129 FGAPPAVGTDPV

-152 EKLISQGDWEGAQQQ
+152 EKLISQGDWEEAQQQ

-199 AKDPVA
+199 AKDPQA

-219 LSPPVIAATTTSTTS
+219 LSPPSIAPITSTITTSTTS
-234 TTSTSTSTSDTTST
+234 TTPASTTTSDSTSASTSTTETSGSASPSTSSSTSTSA
-248 STTPS
+248 
-253 TSTSETTA
+253 TA
-261 TTSSPAE
+261 
-268 TTGSSGSTSTSTSG
+268 
-282 STSTSVPVTSTPSVS
+282 STSVTSVPTSTPTTVTITTTPPSSAATITSTPASATETTTAPSVS
-297 TSTATSTPSIVTETS
+297 T
-312 TAPST
+312 APT
-317 LVTSTSVPG
+317 TSVPG
-326 VTTSVPS
+326 VTASTTVP
-333 VTVSTVVPSTA
+333 PTA
-344 PIVTVPTTPGGVT
+344 SIVTVPTTPEGVT
-357 IVTTPRGAVDT
+357 IVTTRPGVVNT
-368 PVITAPTTIQAPS
+368 PVITAPTTIEAPV
-381 PITRTPDNPVPI
+381 PITRTPDNPAPAY
-393 FQAPVNNPGSIN
+393 QAPVN
-405 SPGSGSINGFP
+405 SPGSGNLHGYP
-416 GGAGSAGSGADG
+416 GSGGNAGSGSDG
-428 PSRHAPPMTSV
+428 PSRHMPAMTSV
-439 PVAPANPGGGSSSH
+439 PVAPANPGSGSANQ
-453 GSGSGA
+453 GSGSG
-459 SAGE
+459 SHTDE

>member
-1 MADGRGWFPGGQG
+1 MADGRGWFPGQGG

-67 PMPDK
+67 PMPAK

-86 GRSRLL
+86 GRSRML

-129 FGAGPTVRTDPV
+129 FGAPPVVRTDPV

-152 EKLISQGDWEGAQQQ
+152 EKLISQGDWEEAQQQ

-199 AKDPVA
+199 AKDPQA

-219 LSPPVIAATTTSTTS
+219 LSPPSIAPITSTTTTSTTS
-234 TTSTSTSTSDTTST
+234 TTSALTTTSDSTSASTSTTETSGSASSSTSSSTSTSA
-248 STTPS
+248 
-253 TSTSETTA
+253 TA
-261 TTSSPAE
+261 
-268 TTGSSGSTSTSTSG
+268 
-282 STSTSVPVTSTPSVS
+282 STSVTSVPTSTPTTVTITTTPPSSAATITSTPASATETTTAPSVS
-297 TSTATSTPSIVTETS
+297 T
-312 TAPST
+312 APT
-317 LVTSTSVPG
+317 TSVPG
-326 VTTSVPS
+326 VTASTTVP
-333 VTVSTVVPSTA
+333 PTA
-344 PIVTVPTTPGGVT
+344 SIVTVPTTPEGVT
-357 IVTTPRGAVDT
+357 IVTTRPGVVNT
-368 PVITAPTTIQAPS
+368 PVITAPTTIEAPV
-381 PITRTPDNPVPI
+381 PITRTPDNPAPAY
-393 FQAPVNNPGSIN
+393 QAPVN
-405 SPGSGSINGFP
+405 SPGS
-416 GGAGSAGSGADG
+416 DG
-428 PSRHAPPMTSV
+428 PSRHMPAMTSV
-439 PVAPANPGGGSSSH
+439 PVAPANPGSGSANQ
-453 GSGSGA
+453 GSGSG
-459 SAGE
+459 SHTDE

>member
-1 MADGRGWFPGGQG
+1 MADGRGWFPGQGG

-67 PMPDK
+67 PMPAK

-86 GRSRLL
+86 GRSRML

-129 FGAGPTVRTDPV
+129 FGAPPAVRTDPV

-152 EKLISQGDWEGAQQQ
+152 EKLISQGDWEEAQQQ

-199 AKDPVA
+199 AKDPQA

-219 LSPPVIAATTTSTTS
+219 LSPPSIAPITSTTTTSTTS
-234 TTSTSTSTSDTTST
+234 TTSASTTTSDSTSASTSTTETSGSASPSTSSSTST
-248 STTPS
+248 STT
-253 TSTSETTA
+253 A
-261 TTSSPAE
+261 
-268 TTGSSGSTSTSTSG
+268 
-282 STSTSVPVTSTPSVS
+282 STSVTSVPTSTPTTVTITTTPPSSATTITSTPASATETTTAPSVS
-297 TSTATSTPSIVTETS
+297 T
-312 TAPST
+312 APT
-317 LVTSTSVPG
+317 TSVPG
-326 VTTSVPS
+326 VTASTTVP
-333 VTVSTVVPSTA
+333 PTA
-344 PIVTVPTTPGGVT
+344 SIVTVPTTPEGVT
-357 IVTTPRGAVDT
+357 IVTTRPGVVNT
-368 PVITAPTTIQAPS
+368 PVITAPTTIEAPV
-381 PITRTPDNPVPI
+381 PITRTPDNPAPAY
-393 FQAPVNNPGSIN
+393 QAPVN
-405 SPGSGSINGFP
+405 SPGSGNLHGYP
-416 GGAGSAGSGADG
+416 GSGGNAGSDG
-428 PSRHAPPMTSV
+428 PSRHMPAMTSV
-439 PVAPANPGGGSSSH
+439 PVAPANPGSGSANQ
-453 GSGSGA
+453 GSGSG
-459 SAGE
+459 SHTDE

>member
-1 MADGRGWFPGGQG
+1 MADGRGWFPGQGG

-67 PMPDK
+67 PMPAK

-86 GRSRLL
+86 GRSRML

-129 FGAGPTVRTDPV
+129 FGAPPAVRTDPV

-152 EKLISQGDWEGAQQQ
+152 EKLISQGDWEEAQQQ

-199 AKDPVA
+199 AKDPQA

-219 LSPPVIAATTTSTTS
+219 LSPPSIAPITSTTTTSTTS
-234 TTSTSTSTSDTTST
+234 TTSASTTTSDSTSASTSTTETSGSASPSTSSSTSTSA
-248 STTPS
+248 
-253 TSTSETTA
+253 TA
-261 TTSSPAE
+261 
-268 TTGSSGSTSTSTSG
+268 
-282 STSTSVPVTSTPSVS
+282 STSVTSVPTSTPTTVTITTTPPSSAATITSTLASATETTTAPSVS
-297 TSTATSTPSIVTETS
+297 T
-312 TAPST
+312 APT
-317 LVTSTSVPG
+317 TSVPG
-326 VTTSVPS
+326 VTASTTVP
-333 VTVSTVVPSTA
+333 PTA
-344 PIVTVPTTPGGVT
+344 SIVTVPTTPEGVT
-357 IVTTPRGAVDT
+357 IVTTRPGVVNT
-368 PVITAPTTIQAPS
+368 PVITAPTTIEAPV
-381 PITRTPDNPVPI
+381 PITRTPDNPAPAY
-393 FQAPVNNPGSIN
+393 QAPVN
-405 SPGSGSINGFP
+405 SPGSGNLHGYP
-416 GGAGSAGSGADG
+416 GSGGNAGSGSDG
-428 PSRHAPPMTSV
+428 PSRHMPAMTSV
-439 PVAPANPGGGSSSH
+439 PVAPANPGSGSANQ
-453 GSGSGA
+453 GSGSG
-459 SAGE
+459 SHTDE

>member
-1 MADGRGWFPGGQG
+1 MADGRGWFPGQGG

-67 PMPDK
+67 PMPAK

-86 GRSRLL
+86 GRSRML

-129 FGAGPTVRTDPV
+129 FGAPPAVRTDPV

-152 EKLISQGDWEGAQQQ
+152 EKLISQGDWEEAQQQ

-199 AKDPVA
+199 AKDPQA

-219 LSPPVIAATTTSTTS
+219 LSPPSIAPITSTTTTSTTS
-234 TTSTSTSTSDTTST
+234 TTSASTTTSDSTSASTSTTETSGSASPSTSSSTSTSA
-248 STTPS
+248 
-253 TSTSETTA
+253 TA
-261 TTSSPAE
+261 
-268 TTGSSGSTSTSTSG
+268 
-282 STSTSVPVTSTPSVS
+282 STSVTSVPTSTPTTVTITTTPPSSAATITSTPASATETTTAPSVS
-297 TSTATSTPSIVTETS
+297 T
-312 TAPST
+312 APT
-317 LVTSTSVPG
+317 TSVPG
-326 VTTSVPS
+326 VTASTTVP
-333 VTVSTVVPSTA
+333 PTA
-344 PIVTVPTTPGGVT
+344 SIVTVPTTPEGVT
-357 IVTTPRGAVDT
+357 IVTTRPGVVNT
-368 PVITAPTTIQAPS
+368 PVITAPTTIEAPV
-381 PITRTPDNPVPI
+381 PITRTPDNPAPAY
-393 FQAPVNNPGSIN
+393 QAPVN
-405 SPGSGSINGFP
+405 SPGSGNLHGYP
-416 GGAGSAGSGADG
+416 GSGGNAGSDG
-428 PSRHAPPMTSV
+428 PSRHMPAMTSV
-439 PVAPANPGGGSSSH
+439 PVAPANPGSGSANQ
-453 GSGSGA
+453 GSGSG
-459 SAGE
+459 SHTDE

>member
-1 MADGRGWFPGGQG
+1 MADGRGWFPGQGG

-67 PMPDK
+67 PMPAK

-86 GRSRLL
+86 GRSRML

-129 FGAGPTVRTDPV
+129 FGAPPAVRTDPV

-152 EKLISQGDWEGAQQQ
+152 EKLISQGDWEEAQQQ

-172 ARVNEVGDAQQKAEL
+172 ARVNEVGDAQQRAEL

-199 AKDPVA
+199 AKDPQA

-219 LSPPVIAATTTSTTS
+219 LSPPSIAPITSTTTTSTTS
-234 TTSTSTSTSDTTST
+234 TTSASTTTSDSTSASTSTTETSGSASPSTSSSTSTSA
-248 STTPS
+248 
-253 TSTSETTA
+253 TA
-261 TTSSPAE
+261 
-268 TTGSSGSTSTSTSG
+268 
-282 STSTSVPVTSTPSVS
+282 STSVTSVPTSTPTTVTITTTPPSSAATITSTPASATETTTAPSVS
-297 TSTATSTPSIVTETS
+297 T
-312 TAPST
+312 APT
-317 LVTSTSVPG
+317 TSVPG
-326 VTTSVPS
+326 VTASTTVP
-333 VTVSTVVPSTA
+333 PTA
-344 PIVTVPTTPGGVT
+344 SIVTVPTTPEGVT
-357 IVTTPRGAVDT
+357 IVTTRPGVVNT
-368 PVITAPTTIQAPS
+368 PVITAPTTIEAPV
-381 PITRTPDNPVPI
+381 PITRTPDNPAPAY
-393 FQAPVNNPGSIN
+393 QAPVN
-405 SPGSGSINGFP
+405 SPGSGNLHGYP
-416 GGAGSAGSGADG
+416 GSGGNAGSGSDG
-428 PSRHAPPMTSV
+428 PSRHMPAMTSV
-439 PVAPANPGGGSSSH
+439 PVAPANPGSGSANQ
-453 GSGSGA
+453 GSGSG
-459 SAGE
+459 SHTDE

>member
-1 MADGRGWFPGGQG
+1 MADGRGWFPGQGG

-67 PMPDK
+67 PMPAK

-86 GRSRLL
+86 GRSRML

-129 FGAGPTVRTDPV
+129 FGAPPAVRTDPV

-152 EKLISQGDWEGAQQQ
+152 EKLISQGDWEEAQQQ

-199 AKDPVA
+199 AKDPQA

-219 LSPPVIAATTTSTTS
+219 LSPPSIAPITSTITTSTTS
-234 TTSTSTSTSDTTST
+234 TTPASTTTSDSTSASTSTTETSGSASPSTSSSTSTSA
-248 STTPS
+248 
-253 TSTSETTA
+253 TA
-261 TTSSPAE
+261 
-268 TTGSSGSTSTSTSG
+268 
-282 STSTSVPVTSTPSVS
+282 STSVTSVPTSTPTTVTITTTPPSSAATITSTPASATETTTAPSVS
-297 TSTATSTPSIVTETS
+297 T
-312 TAPST
+312 APT
-317 LVTSTSVPG
+317 TSVPG
-326 VTTSVPS
+326 VTASTTVP
-333 VTVSTVVPSTA
+333 PTA
-344 PIVTVPTTPGGVT
+344 SIVTVPTTPEGVT
-357 IVTTPRGAVDT
+357 IVTTRPGVVNT
-368 PVITAPTTIQAPS
+368 PVITAPTTIEAPV
-381 PITRTPDNPVPI
+381 PVTRTPDNPAPAY
-393 FQAPVNNPGSIN
+393 QAPVN
-405 SPGSGSINGFP
+405 SPGSGNLHGYP
-416 GGAGSAGSGADG
+416 GSGGNAGSGSDG
-428 PSRHAPPMTSV
+428 PSRHMPAMTSV
-439 PVAPANPGGGSSSH
+439 PVAPANPGSGSANQ
-453 GSGSGA
+453 GSGSG
-459 SAGE
+459 SHTGE

>member
-1 MADGRGWFPGGQG
+1 MADGRGWFPGQGG

-67 PMPDK
+67 PMPAK

-86 GRSRLL
+86 GRSRML

-129 FGAGPTVRTDPV
+129 FGAPPAVRTDPV

-152 EKLISQGDWEGAQQQ
+152 EKLISQGDWEEAQQQ

-199 AKDPVA
+199 AKDPQA

-219 LSPPVIAATTTSTTS
+219 LSPPSIAPITSTTTTSTTS
-234 TTSTSTSTSDTTST
+234 TTPASTTTSDSTSASTSTTETSGSASPSTSSSTSTSA
-248 STTPS
+248 
-253 TSTSETTA
+253 TA
-261 TTSSPAE
+261 
-268 TTGSSGSTSTSTSG
+268 
-282 STSTSVPVTSTPSVS
+282 STSVTSVPTSTPTTVTITTTPPSSAATITSTPASATETTTAPSVS
-297 TSTATSTPSIVTETS
+297 T
-312 TAPST
+312 APT
-317 LVTSTSVPG
+317 TSVPG
-326 VTTSVPS
+326 VTASTTVP
-333 VTVSTVVPSTA
+333 PTA
-344 PIVTVPTTPGGVT
+344 SIVTVPTTPEGVT
-357 IVTTPRGAVDT
+357 IVTTRPGVVNT
-368 PVITAPTTIQAPS
+368 PVITAPTTIEAPV
-381 PITRTPDNPVPI
+381 PITRTPDNPAPAY
-393 FQAPVNNPGSIN
+393 QAPVN
-405 SPGSGSINGFP
+405 SPGSGNLHGYP
-416 GGAGSAGSGADG
+416 GSGGNAGSGSDG
-428 PSRHAPPMTSV
+428 PSRHMPAMTSV
-439 PVAPANPGGGSSSH
+439 PVAPANPGSGSANQ
-453 GSGSGA
+453 GSGTGSHTD
-459 SAGE
+459 E